1 MRFNISNQ
9 RYLKFL
15 KKINFGCLKS
25 IFFITSLSYFWIYFF
40 NNIDQISFVINLE
53 KNGINLSLSFLFCVL
68 SIFFNAYSWKYIVK
82 WFGQEFKS
90 NNLVSFYVLTN
101 ILKYVPGGIWHFVE
115 RFNFIKK
122 MSNPQI
128 ALYST
133 LIEPYFMLSG
143 SFLLASMGLI
153 FSPFYFFLI
162 FPLVFLNRKFIF
174 LILKRL
180 GPLKGK
186 VFDVLRL
193 PNLKDQF
200 EERINIVSFFP
211 ARALFLEIG
220 FVLSKFIGFY
230 ICLNTFYTTNNLNSI
245 FLLVI
250 FSLSWSLGLVVP
262 TAPGGVGVF
271 EACLLFFVGKSIP
284 QNIILIC
291 LIYFRVISTSADLL
305 LSLPFLIENYL
316 KEFSFFSLNL
326 VSMLLMR

>member
-1 MRFNISNQ
+1 MRLNISNNL
-9 RYLKFL
+9 YLKFI
-15 KKINFGCLKS
+15 KKINFSGLKN
-25 IFFITSLSYFWIYFF
+25 IFFISSLLYFCIYFF
-40 NNIDQISFVINLE
+40 YNFDQISFDINLE
-53 KNGINLSLSFLFCVL
+53 KNGFNLSLSFLFCIL
-68 SIFFNAYSWKYIVK
+68 SIFLNAYSWKYIIE
-82 WFGQEFKS
+82 WFGKECKKS
-90 NNLVSFYVLTN
+90 NIVSFYVLTN

-122 MSNPQI
+122 ISNTQI
-128 ALYST
+128 ALYSS

-143 SFLLASMGLI
+143 SFLLASLGVI

-162 FPLVFLNRKFIF
+162 LPLVFLNRK
-174 LILKRL
+174 LIYLVIKGL
-180 GPLKGK
+180 GSLKGK
-186 VFDVLRL
+186 IFEVLRL
-193 PNLKDQF
+193 ANSKGQF
-200 EERINIVSFFP
+200 EKTIEIVSFFP
-211 ARALFLEIG
+211 TKPLLLEIG

-230 ICLNTFYTTNNLNSI
+230 ICLNTFYTSNTLNII

-305 LSLPFLIENYL
+305 LSLPFLIRKL
-316 KEFSFFSLNL
+316 SK
-326 VSMLLMR
+326 RI

>member
-9 RYLKFL
+9 RYFKFL
-15 KKINFGCLKS
+15 KKINFGGLKS
-25 IFFITSLSYFWIYFF
+25 IFFISSLSYFCIYFF
-40 NNIDQISFVINLE
+40 DNIDQISFNIDLE
-53 KNGINLSLSFLFCVL
+53 RNGINLSLSFLFCVL
-68 SIFFNAYSWKYIVK
+68 SIYLNAYAWRYIVK
-82 WFGQEFKS
+82 WLGKEFKS

-101 ILKYVPGGIWHFVE
+101 ILKYVPGGVWHFVE
-115 RFNFIKK
+115 RFNFLKTI
-122 MSNPQI
+122 SNPQI

-153 FSPFYFFLI
+153 FSPFCFFLI

-174 LILKRL
+174 LILKRI
-180 GPLKGK
+180 GSLKGK
-186 VFDVLRL
+186 VFEVLRL
-193 PNLKDQF
+193 PNSNGQF
-200 EERINIVSFFP
+200 EEKINIISFFP
-211 ARALFLEIG
+211 TRPLLLEIG

-230 ICLNTFYTTNNLNSI
+230 FCLNTFYPSNTLDVI

-271 EACLLFFVGKSIP
+271 EACLLFLVGRNIP
-284 QNIILIC
+284 QNAILVS

-305 LSLPFLIENYL
+305 LSFPFLIRKL
-316 KEFSFFSLNL
+316 FKSI
-326 VSMLLMR
+326 